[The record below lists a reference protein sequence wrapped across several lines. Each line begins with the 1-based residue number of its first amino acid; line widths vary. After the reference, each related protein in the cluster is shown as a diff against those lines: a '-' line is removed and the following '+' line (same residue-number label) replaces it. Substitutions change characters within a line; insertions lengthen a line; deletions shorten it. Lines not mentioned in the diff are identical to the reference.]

1 MPLAP
6 AAALPPTGP
15 ALTPCGVIAA
25 SESISSIAL
34 LAISFVVGA
43 AIALTLSLR
52 AARAREI
59 RARVSER
66 TSIEAT
72 RRGEMVDM
80 ANGLAHEIRNPLS
93 TVALNA
99 QLLREDILD
108 ATLPEDESGRLVRRV
123 DALAREAAR
132 LKDIL
137 EDFLRFAG
145 RMQLDAQPT
154 DLREVLAE
162 LADFFAPQAQASGVI
177 IRVQSPD
184 APVIQ
189 SIDAALLKQA
199 MLNLMINAVQALEQ
213 VPAGSRELMLR
224 LEPSGTIHV
233 TDTGP
238 GVAADRVSEIFR
250 PYISTKKG
258 GTGLGLPVANRIVQ
272 EHGGRIVVY
281 PAPGRGADFAIEW
294 NADRATS
301 STGGGITAPRARRP
315 GATAS
320 A

>member
-1 MPLAP
+1 MTSLPPGFTVISLVGSPLAWGV
-6 AAALPPTGP
+6 AAFALGAGIAV
-15 ALTPCGVIAA
+15 AL
-25 SESISSIAL
+25 SIVSS
-34 LAISFVVGA
+34 
-43 AIALTLSLR
+43 R
-52 AARAREI
+52 KREARARI
-59 RARVSER
+59 AER

-108 ATLPEDESGRLVRRV
+108 APLAGDESARLVRRV

-145 RMQLDAQPT
+145 RMQLDVQPT

-177 IRVQSPD
+177 VRVQSPD
-184 APVIQ
+184 APVVQ
-189 SIDAALLKQA
+189 SIDASLLKQA

-213 VPAGSRELMLR
+213 VPANARELILR
-224 LEPSGTIHV
+224 LEPGGTIHV
-233 TDTGP
+233 IDTGP
-238 GVAADRVSEIFR
+238 GVAAERVGEIFR

-258 GTGLGLPVANRIVQ
+258 GTGLGLPIANRIVQ

-294 NADRATS
+294 NAERARAS
-301 STGGGITAPRARRP
+301 GGGITAPHARRP
-315 GATAS
+315 DSS
-320 A
+320 AP

>member
-1 MPLAP
+1 M
-6 AAALPPTGP
+6 
-15 ALTPCGVIAA
+15 IAA
-25 SESISSIAL
+25 SDSFPEVAL
-34 LAISFVVGA
+34 LAVAFVLGA
-43 AIALTLSLR
+43 GIAVALSLVSLR
-52 AARAREI
+52 KREARARI
-59 RARVSER
+59 AER
-66 TSIEAT
+66 TAIEAT

-108 ATLPEDESGRLVRRV
+108 APLPEEESSRLVRRV

-154 DLREVLAE
+154 DLRELVAE
-162 LADFFAPQAQASGVI
+162 LADFFEPQAQASGVI

-184 APVIQ
+184 APVVQ
-189 SIDAALLKQA
+189 GVDAALLKQA

-213 VPAGSRELMLR
+213 VPAASRELILR
-224 LEPSGTIHV
+224 LEPNGTIHV
-233 TDTGP
+233 IDTGP
-238 GVAADRVSEIFR
+238 GVAAERVSEIFR

-294 NADRATS
+294 NAEGAPAAR
-301 STGGGITAPRARRP
+301 GGGITAPREKQLT
-315 GATAS
+315 AT
-320 A
+320 

>member
-1 MPLAP
+1 VLSFADSPLAWGVL
-6 AAALPPTGP
+6 AFALGAGVAV
-15 ALTPCGVIAA
+15 ALSMV
-25 SESISSIAL
+25 AL
-34 LAISFVVGA
+34 
-43 AIALTLSLR
+43 R
-52 AARAREI
+52 KREV
-59 RARVSER
+59 RARVAER
-66 TSIEAT
+66 KSIEAS

-145 RMQLDAQPT
+145 RMQLDASAT
-154 DLREVLAE
+154 DLRELLAE
-162 LADFFAPQAQASGVI
+162 LADFFAPQAQAAGVI
-177 IRVQSPD
+177 VRVQVPGG
-184 APVIQ
+184 PVIQ
-189 SIDAALLKQA
+189 EVDAALLKQA

-213 VPAGSRELMLR
+213 VPEGSRELILQ
-224 LEPSGTIHV
+224 LEPTGTIHV
-233 TDTGP
+233 IDTGP
-238 GVAADRVSEIFR
+238 GIAAERVSEIFR

-258 GTGLGLPVANRIVQ
+258 GTGLGLPIANRIVQ

-294 NADRATS
+294 NADGAPAAR
-301 STGGGITAPRARRP
+301 GGGITAPREKQLSAR
-315 GATAS
+315 
-320 A
+320 

>member
-1 MPLAP
+1 MTPIAP
-6 AAALPPTGP
+6 ALA
-15 ALTPCGVIAA
+15 VIMFA
-25 SESISSIAL
+25 ESPLGWVAV
-34 LAISFVVGA
+34 AFVLGA
-43 AIALTLSLR
+43 AIAVTLTLTVSR
-52 AARAREI
+52 KREL
-59 RARVSER
+59 RARVEER
-66 TSIEAT
+66 ASIEAT

-108 ATLPEDESGRLVRRV
+108 APLAEEESARLVRRV

-154 DLREVLAE
+154 DLREVIAE
-162 LADFFAPQAQASGVI
+162 LADFFAPQAQAAGAI

-184 APVIQ
+184 TPVIERV
-189 SIDAALLKQA
+189 DAALLKQA
-199 MLNLMINAVQALEQ
+199 MLNLMINAVQALEH

-233 TDTGP
+233 IDTGP
-238 GVAADRVSEIFR
+238 GVAAERVSEIFR

-294 NADRATS
+294 NADRAGAS
-301 STGGGITAPRARRP
+301 AGGGITAPRARQP
-315 GATAS
+315 SSPPST
-320 A
+320 

>member
-1 MPLAP
+1 M
-6 AAALPPTGP
+6 
-15 ALTPCGVIAA
+15 IAA
-25 SESISSIAL
+25 SDSFPAVAL
-34 LAISFVVGA
+34 LAVAFVLGA
-43 AIALTLSLR
+43 GIAVALSLVSLPKR
-52 AARAREI
+52 EARARI
-59 RARVSER
+59 AER
-66 TSIEAT
+66 TAIEAT

-108 ATLPEDESGRLVRRV
+108 APLPEEESSRLVRRV

-154 DLREVLAE
+154 DLRELVAE

-184 APVIQ
+184 APVVQ
-189 SIDAALLKQA
+189 GVDAALLKQA

-213 VPAGSRELMLR
+213 VPAASRELILR
-224 LEPSGTIHV
+224 LEPNGTIHV
-233 TDTGP
+233 IDTGP
-238 GVAADRVSEIFR
+238 GVAAERVSEIFR

-294 NADRATS
+294 NAEGAPAAR
-301 STGGGITAPRARRP
+301 GGGITAPREKQLT
-315 GATAS
+315 AT
-320 A
+320 

>member
-1 MPLAP
+1 MIAESDSIPALVPLAVAFALGAGV
-6 AAALPPTGP
+6 AA
-15 ALTPCGVIAA
+15 V
-25 SESISSIAL
+25 
-34 LAISFVVGA
+34 
-43 AIALTLSLR
+43 LTLTSSR
-52 AARAREI
+52 KREARAR
-59 RARVSER
+59 AAER
-66 TSIEAT
+66 TAIEAS

-108 ATLPEDESGRLVRRV
+108 APLAGDESARLVRRV

-184 APVIQ
+184 APVMQ
-189 SIDAALLKQA
+189 HVDAALLKQA

-213 VPAGSRELMLR
+213 VPASSRELILR

-233 TDTGP
+233 IDTGP
-238 GVAADRVSEIFR
+238 GVAAERVSEIFR

-294 NADRATS
+294 NADRARS
-301 STGGGITAPRARRP
+301 STGGGITAPHARRP
-315 GATAS
+315 DAPAGV
-320 A
+320 

>member
-1 MPLAP
+1 VA
-6 AAALPPTGP
+6 
-15 ALTPCGVIAA
+15 
-25 SESISSIAL
+25 
-34 LAISFVVGA
+34 FVLGA
-43 AIALTLSLR
+43 AIAVTLTLTVSR
-52 AARAREI
+52 KREL
-59 RARVSER
+59 RARVEER
-66 TSIEAT
+66 ASIEAT

-108 ATLPEDESGRLVRRV
+108 APLAEEESARLVRRV

-154 DLREVLAE
+154 DLREVIAE
-162 LADFFAPQAQASGVI
+162 LADFFAPQAQAAGAI

-184 APVIQ
+184 TPVIERV
-189 SIDAALLKQA
+189 DAALLKQA
-199 MLNLMINAVQALEQ
+199 MLNLMINAVQALEH

-233 TDTGP
+233 IDTGP
-238 GVAADRVSEIFR
+238 GVAAERVSEIFR

-294 NADRATS
+294 NADRAGAS
-301 STGGGITAPRARRP
+301 AGGGITAPRARQP
-315 GATAS
+315 SSPPST
-320 A
+320 

>member
-1 MPLAP
+1 ML
-6 AAALPPTGP
+6 
-15 ALTPCGVIAA
+15 
-25 SESISSIAL
+25 AL
-34 LAISFVVGA
+34 LAVAFALGA
-43 AIALTLSLR
+43 GIAIALSLVSLPKR
-52 AARAREI
+52 EARARI
-59 RARVSER
+59 AER
-66 TSIEAT
+66 TAIEAT

-108 ATLPEDESGRLVRRV
+108 APLPEEESSRLVRRV

-184 APVIQ
+184 APVVQ
-189 SIDAALLKQA
+189 SVDTALLKQA

-213 VPAGSRELMLR
+213 VPAASRELILR

-233 TDTGP
+233 IDTGP
-238 GVAADRVSEIFR
+238 GVAAERVSEIFR

-294 NADRATS
+294 NAEGAPAAR
-301 STGGGITAPRARRP
+301 GGGITAPREKQLT
-315 GATAS
+315 AT
-320 A
+320 

>member
-1 MPLAP
+1 VTPIAP
-6 AAALPPTGP
+6 ALA
-15 ALTPCGVIAA
+15 VIMFA
-25 SESISSIAL
+25 ESPLGWVAV
-34 LAISFVVGA
+34 AFVLGA
-43 AIALTLSLR
+43 AIAVTLTLTVSR
-52 AARAREI
+52 KREL
-59 RARVSER
+59 RARVEER
-66 TSIEAT
+66 ASIEAT

-108 ATLPEDESGRLVRRV
+108 APLAEEESARLVRRV

-154 DLREVLAE
+154 DLREVIAE
-162 LADFFAPQAQASGVI
+162 LADFFAPQAQAAGAI

-184 APVIQ
+184 TPVIERV
-189 SIDAALLKQA
+189 DAALLKQA
-199 MLNLMINAVQALEQ
+199 MLNLMINAVQALEH

-233 TDTGP
+233 IDTGP
-238 GVAADRVSEIFR
+238 GVAAERVSEIFR

-294 NADRATS
+294 NADRAGAS
-301 STGGGITAPRARRP
+301 AGGGITAPRARQP
-315 GATAS
+315 SSPPST
-320 A
+320 